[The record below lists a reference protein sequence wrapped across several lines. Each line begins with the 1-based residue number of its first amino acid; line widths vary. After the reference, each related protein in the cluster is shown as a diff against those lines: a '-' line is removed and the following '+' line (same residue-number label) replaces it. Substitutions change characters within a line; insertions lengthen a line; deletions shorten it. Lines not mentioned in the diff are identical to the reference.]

1 METKKKHE
9 LSLAKRMAISLV
21 CGLVA
26 GLAFMFLR
34 EHLNASGQAQT
45 WTTINNLLF
54 QDITA
59 EGAERAF
66 GIFYIIGQLFIKAL
80 QLVIIPM
87 VFTSISLAIG
97 SIADIRTMGRISA
110 KTLFWFLLCSFLALL
125 LAGCVGYGTYSMG
138 LFNTRIEG
146 LAEASGS
153 TGSNPLNVVLN
164 IIPSNIITAFG
175 SNGAVLSSVFLAVAI
190 GLSMNTLGES
200 RTATLRRLLGEVN
213 DVVVV
218 FLNFIVSNFAPFAVF
233 VLLTRTFAIYGID
246 YLKPALVYV
255 VITVVL
261 LLAFLIIAYPLVIAL
276 GAKLDPFTFIRKI
289 ANVAVFGFSTS
300 SSAATLPLNIKVS
313 EEEFGVDES
322 IASFVLPLG
331 MTINMDGTA
340 IMQVIATVFIAGCA
354 GYTVTPG
361 QLVVVALLALLG
373 FLMFGNLLRVSGVT
387 ERLSQSA
394 QNELANIVTI
404 LLGFT
409 ISATMTGDKFINL
422 STLMI
427 IGMGLVAFVL
437 DTAGGV
443 FSAKAVNLFLPAHLK
458 VNPMVGAAGISAFP
472 MSARV
477 IQRLGQEADPGNFLL
492 MHAIGANVSGQI
504 GSVLAG
510 GILLALLS

>member
-59 EGAERAF
+59 EGAERSF

-97 SIADIRTMGRISA
+97 SIADTRTMGRISA
-110 KTLFWFLLCSFLALL
+110 KTLFWFLLCSFLA
-125 LAGCVGYGTYSMG
+125 
-138 LFNTRIEG
+138 
-146 LAEASGS
+146 
-153 TGSNPLNVVLN
+153 
-164 IIPSNIITAFG
+164 
-175 SNGAVLSSVFLAVAI
+175 
-190 GLSMNTLGES
+190 
-200 RTATLRRLLGEVN
+200 
-213 DVVVV
+213 
-218 FLNFIVSNFAPFAVF
+218 
-233 VLLTRTFAIYGID
+233 
-246 YLKPALVYV
+246 
-255 VITVVL
+255 L

-300 SSAATLPLNIKVS
+300 SSAATLPLNIKVC

-361 QLVVVALLALLG
+361 QLVVVALLALLASVG
-373 FLMFGNLLRVSGVT
+373 TPAAPGAGAVILF
-387 ERLSQSA
+387 
-394 QNELANIVTI
+394 TI
-404 LLGFT
+404 L
-409 ISATMTGDKFINL
+409 S
-422 STLMI
+422 
-427 IGMGLVAFVL
+427 GMGFVN
-437 DTAGGV
+437 D
-443 FSAKAVNLFLPAHLK
+443 
-458 VNPMVGAAGISAFP
+458 GA
-472 MSARV
+472 
-477 IQRLGQEADPGNFLL
+477 
-492 MHAIGANVSGQI
+492 
-504 GSVLAG
+504 
-510 GILLALLS
+510 LLAYSLILAINRPIEMLVTSLNVVGDAVASICVARSEGLLNEETFNK